1 MKVGSKV
8 KCIDDSIKA
17 EEFFMVV
24 QVYKQWVKKDHEYT
38 IRAIFDNDGIVTGCV
53 LEEIVNDPIPQKLL
67 GGRMQEPAF
76 RLSRFVECEEA
87 ATEVEVM
94 CDQMLNEKL
103 AM

>member
-1 MKVGSKV
+1 MNLGSKV

-17 EEFFMVV
+17 EEFFMVI
-24 QVYKQWVKKDHEYT
+24 QVYKQWVKKDQEYT

-87 ATEVEVM
+87 ATEVEVEE
-94 CDQMLNEKL
+94 LIEVL
-103 AM
+103 

>member
-1 MKVGSKV
+1 MKIGSKV

-17 EEFFMVV
+17 EEIFFVV
-24 QVYKQWVKKDHEYT
+24 HAYKQWVEKDQEYT

-87 ATEVEVM
+87 AMEAEVEEE
-94 CDQMLNEKL
+94 LNEL
-103 AM
+103 FVR